1 MKKFLIISISFVTAT
16 ILIIACNPT
25 QSAEQYLKDDI
36 QRKETIAAIANNQF
50 YMTEMMGEM
59 MSSDSSKKMMRE
71 GMMKDDAMNNMM
83 MSDMMDMCEKDSMMC
98 NKMMTMMHSKP
109 MMMNKMKEMNSK
121 MYTCPMHPEV
131 QSDIAGKCPKC
142 GMDLVKKD
150 KMKGMKM

>member
-1 MKKFLIISISFVTAT
+1 MSLHMKKFLIISISFVTAT

-98 NKMMTMMHSKP
+98 CKYQTN
-109 MMMNKMKEMNSK
+109 
-121 MYTCPMHPEV
+121 
-131 QSDIAGKCPKC
+131 
-142 GMDLVKKD
+142 
-150 KMKGMKM
+150 